1 MLNFKMDMEFCR
13 ELFSP
18 VSVSWTLNILWLS
31 FKSSEMLAKQLEPDV
46 FGHICDPSSQVV
58 VWGWGRPDW
67 IIQQGPNLRYHHPKP
82 VNKQTKG
89 EAEASWKEQAEQLGC
104 CCAPPVDVGFSAKR
118 YAPSECFLCCEFIYL
133 VISLMYQLHPNI
145 YRVQYGLA

>member
-58 VWGWGRPDW
+58 VWGWQASLDYTARPQSQ
-67 IIQQGPNLRYHHPKP
+67 ISSPQASE
-82 VNKQTKG
+82 QT
-89 EAEASWKEQAEQLGC
+89 
-104 CCAPPVDVGFSAKR
+104 
-118 YAPSECFLCCEFIYL
+118 
-133 VISLMYQLHPNI
+133 N
-145 YRVQYGLA
+145 